1 MAAFILPALCA
12 CFAWWLATGAILWLV
27 RRVGAL
33 PALAGPLLGAAA
45 LLAVA
50 GGAGLAASARI
61 DDAASAYCGFAC
73 ALAIWAAIE
82 FSFLTGAVTGPNRAP
97 CPPGARGLTRFRLAT
112 AALIYHELLIAAAAA
127 LGVVICWGQVNPA
140 GALTLGVLAVLRL
153 SAKLNIFLGAPSLSE
168 EFLPGPLAHLKS
180 YFRRGAFNPLFPVS
194 ILGGAVAACAL
205 ASQAVRAPAGG
216 ASETAFAL
224 AFALLLLGLLE
235 HVFMMTQI
243 DDAALWRWAAPG
255 PHAAPAFSPFPA
267 IPPRQGD
274 DR

>member
-1 MAAFILPALCA
+1 MAAFVLPALCA

-27 RRVGAL
+27 RRASAQ
-33 PALAGPLLGAAA
+33 PALAAPLLGATA

-50 GGAGLAASARI
+50 GGAGLAVSTRV

-82 FSFLTGAVTGPNRAP
+82 FSFLTGVITGPNRSP
-97 CPPGARGLTRFRLAT
+97 CPPGARGLTRFRLAA
-112 AALIYHELLIAAAAA
+112 AALIYHELLIAAAAV

-153 SAKLNIFLGAPSLSE
+153 SAKLNIFLGAPSVTE
-168 EFLPGPLAHLKS
+168 EFLPGQLAHLKS

-194 ILGGAVAACAL
+194 ILSGAIAACAL
-205 ASQAVRAPAGG
+205 AGQALSAPAG
-216 ASETAFAL
+216 AAAETAYAL

-235 HVFMMTQI
+235 HVFMMI
-243 DDAALWRWAAPG
+243 HFDDAALWRWAAP
-255 PHAAPAFSPFPA
+255 APIPP